1 MSSYIKLTLL
11 TLISVIVV
19 FIFVLLEEKTKFKN
33 IPYKYRQIIY
43 GVAFGIIAIIHT
55 EYGVPISGAQINAR
69 DSAVLTAG
77 LFFGAPA
84 GIIAGLIGGIE
95 RYVAVAWGVGTY
107 TQVAC
112 TIATITAGLYSAFLR
127 KFIFENKRP
136 SVLLAFSCGL
146 VMEVIHMTLFFF
158 TNPDDTARAISLI
171 RICSPLMIPANA
183 VGTMFSGI
191 PFIIFGRNNK
201 KANKTL
207 SISQMFQSW
216 LLAVV
221 VVVFLLTSSFTYV
234 LQTRVAEAQA
244 TSYLSLAISD
254 INSTIIESSNN
265 NLLKICH
272 NIIPLL
278 GTRPMDDIRKDFN
291 LTEINIIDKNGFVVD
306 STFRDYIGFNMR
318 DGKQSEEFLCLLGNT
333 EEYVQEYMPTS
344 YDTGVY
350 RKYAGVKT
358 EKGFVQV
365 GYDAEHFQ
373 EDITSEVIRAAKNR
387 HVGTSGFVLVANVD
401 GWIISK
407 PSDIIINSLDEVDF
421 DKIRNSEG
429 QLFKRSV
436 FGEDYLAICS
446 FVEGFYIVS
455 VMPAEETYYVR
466 DSAFYANCFME
477 VIVFALLFTLI
488 SRLIKRTVVNKMDDV
503 NISLEKITNGDL
515 NEVVSVR
522 NNKEFVKLSDGINS
536 TVDALKHYIEEAK
549 ERINAELEYA
559 KNIQS
564 SSLPH
569 LFPTDKRFDLYAL
582 MEPAKE
588 VGGDFYDFSKSGDN
602 AYNFIVAD
610 VSGKGIPGAMF
621 MMRAKSVI
629 ASLNE
634 LENSVDAVLT
644 RANDRLCIGN
654 EAGMFVT
661 AWLGKINLDT
671 GVLSYANAGHNPPVL
686 MHKNGVCE
694 YVKGKSGFIL
704 AGMDGVVYKKQE
716 IQLEPGDTLFL
727 YTDGVVEANNENK
740 ELYGEDRLIKCL
752 EKVGTEVDSQYLCC
766 EVIGSVGRFVKTA
779 EQFDDI
785 TVLAFKYLG
794 NK

>member
-1 MSSYIKLTLL
+1 MMDSYIKLTLL
-11 TLISVIVV
+11 TIISAFIV
-19 FIFVLLEEKTKFKN
+19 FIFVILEEKTKFKN

-43 GVAFGIIAIIHT
+43 GVTFGLIAVIHT

-95 RYVAVAWGVGTY
+95 RYVAVAWGIGTY
-107 TQVAC
+107 TRVAC
-112 TIATITAGLYSAFLR
+112 TIATILAGFYSAFLR
-127 KFIFENKRP
+127 KFIFDNKRP
-136 SVLLAFSCGL
+136 NIFIAFCCGL

-158 TNPDDTARAISLI
+158 TNANDTERVISLI

-183 VGTMFSGI
+183 VGTMLSCF
-191 PFIIFGRNNK
+191 PFLI
-201 KANKTL
+201 L
-207 SISQMFQSW
+207 SRKDRKENRVLTISQMFQRW
-216 LLAVV
+216 LLLVV
-221 VVVFLLTSSFTYV
+221 VLIFSFTTYFTYK
-234 LQTRVAEAQA
+234 LQTTVAEKQ
-244 TSYLSLAISD
+244 TSNYLSLAISD

-272 NIIPLL
+272 SIIPLI
-278 GTRPMDDIRKDFN
+278 GKQPMDDIRKDFN
-291 LTEINIIDKNGFVVD
+291 LTEINIIDKNGFIVD
-306 STFRDYIGFNMR
+306 STFRDYIGYNMR
-318 DGKQSEEFLCLLGNT
+318 SGSQSEEFLRLLGNT
-333 EEYVQEYMPTS
+333 EEYVQEYTQTS
-344 YDTGVY
+344 FDANVY

-358 EKGFVQV
+358 DTGFVQV

-373 EDITSEVIRAAKNR
+373 ADITSEVIKASKNR
-387 HVGTSGFVLVANVD
+387 HIGTSGFVLVANVD

-407 PSDIIINSLDEVDF
+407 PSDVIINSLTEVDF
-421 DKIRNSEG
+421 ETIRDTDG
-429 QLFKRSV
+429 QLFSRSV

-446 FVEGFYIVS
+446 FVEGFYIIS
-455 VMPAEETYYVR
+455 VMPSAEAFYVR
-466 DSAFYANCFME
+466 DAAFYANCFME
-477 VIVFALLFTLI
+477 VIVFAVLFTLI
-488 SRLIKRTVVNKMDDV
+488 SRLINRIVAKKMDDV
-503 NISLEKITNGDL
+503 NISLEKITNGNL
-515 NEVVSVR
+515 EEIVSVR

-569 LFPTDKRFDLYAL
+569 MFPTDKRFDLYAL

-588 VGGDFYDFSKSGDN
+588 VGGDFYDFSKSGNN
-602 AYNFIVAD
+602 AYNFLVAD

-634 LENSVDAVLT
+634 MEDSVDAVFT
-644 RANDRLCIGN
+644 RANERLCIGN

-686 MHKNGVCE
+686 MHKDGTCE
-694 YVKGKSGFIL
+694 FIKGKAGFVL

-740 ELYGEDRLIKCL
+740 ELYGEDRLLKCL
-752 EKVGTEVDSQYLCC
+752 EHVGTEVDSQYLCC

-785 TVLAFKYLG
+785 TVLAFKYIG
-794 NK
+794 K